1 MMHPSLADEIG
12 EELTIKVR
20 ARLANGGTHV
30 SLELVSSKPETSAG
44 TILNLLAAAGEQLA
58 AQVLQEGEL

>member
-1 MMHPSLADEIG
+1 MAHPSLADEIG

-30 SLELVSSKPETSAG
+30 SLELVSSKPETSTG
-44 TILNLLAAAGEQLA
+44 TILNILAAAAEQLA
-58 AQVLQEGEL
+58 SQALGEGNM